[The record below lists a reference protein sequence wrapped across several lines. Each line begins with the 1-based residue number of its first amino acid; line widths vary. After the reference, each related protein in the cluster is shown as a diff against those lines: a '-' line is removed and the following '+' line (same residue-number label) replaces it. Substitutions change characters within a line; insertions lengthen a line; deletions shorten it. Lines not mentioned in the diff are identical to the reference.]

1 MSLVWPQ
8 QLFNTV
14 LVYATNSQ
22 NLHTCALCIHMT
34 TTNKYALTLISQKY
48 IQVCTCVLDINN
60 VMQGNRCQT
69 LIFLYICIRS
79 ATDAFKVEKSGN
91 CSDFQFPIEG
101 LSYNNVPPLKN
112 HSFQ

>member
-1 MSLVWPQ
+1 MYIGPNSYLI
-8 QLFNTV
+8 

-22 NLHTCALCIHMT
+22 NLRTCALCIHMT

-48 IQVCTCVLDINN
+48 IQICTCVLDINN

-91 CSDFQFPIEG
+91 CSDFQFFYRG
-101 LSYNNVPPLKN
+101 DNNNVPPLKN

>member
-1 MSLVWPQ
+1 
-8 QLFNTV
+8 
-14 LVYATNSQ
+14 
-22 NLHTCALCIHMT
+22 MT

-79 ATDAFKVEKSGN
+79 ATDAFKVEKSDS
-91 CSDFQFPIEG
+91 CSDFQFFYRG
-101 LSYNNVPPLKN
+101 DNNNVPPL
-112 HSFQ
+112 